1 MSLLATLHGGNR
13 VFLVCCIAAY
23 GIIPPFTSDYKTS
36 TLTITKLAWHDLV
49 PDTDSYQDVFKQSD
63 VAQVSES
70 TLADTQPRLQYALE
84 QLLHPLASSRFL
96 LAKAPEES
104 EYLSLIADAAGELLP
119 EDPSLVGGQ
128 YQIEGRSVTFVPEPA
143 AHSDF
148 TTQSHVVIADWVE
161 AEQLFGCLR
170 QFNHEI
176 TLQPGLVHQANGGV
190 LVISLR
196 TLLAQPLLWM
206 RLKRMIVRERFD
218 WVSFDESRPLPV
230 SVPSMPLQLKVIL
243 VGERDSLAEFQEMEP
258 ELSAQSIYSEY
269 EENLQIADAETLT
282 QWCQWVQH
290 VAMSASLPSPAAD
303 AWPVLIREAV
313 RYTGDQ
319 ETLPLCPLWLGRQ
332 LQEVALLDVEER
344 FDAEQLQ
351 TMLSQREW
359 REGYLPERMQ
369 DEILLEQILIETE
382 GERVGQI
389 NALSV
394 VEFPGHPRAFGEPSR
409 ISCVV
414 HIGDG
419 EFNDIERKAELGG
432 NIHAKGM
439 MIMQAFLM
447 AELQL
452 EQQIPFSASLTFEQS
467 YGEVDGDSASMAELC
482 ALISALSDVPVNQQ
496 LAITGSVDQFGRA
509 QPVGGL
515 NEKIEGFF
523 AICQQR
529 GLTGK
534 QGVIIPSANVRHLCL
549 HTALLEAVKAE
560 QFFIWAIDDVTDALP
575 LLTHLVWDGEGQ
587 TTLSQIIQERI
598 AQAMQQDTRHRF
610 PWPLRWL
617 TWFMPN

>member
-1 MSLLATLHGGNR
+1 MT
-13 VFLVCCIAAY
+13 
-23 GIIPPFTSDYKTS
+23 T
-36 TLTITKLAWHDLV
+36 TKLEWNDLV
-49 PDTDSYQDVFKQSD
+49 PDADSYQDVFESS
-63 VAQVSES
+63 ALASETDFS
-70 TLADTQPRLQYALE
+70 LADTQPRLHYALE
-84 QLLHPLASSRFL
+84 QLLYPRATSRFL
-96 LAKAPEES
+96 LTKAPEEA
-104 EYLSLIADAAGELLP
+104 EYLTLIGETLASLLP
-119 EDPSLVGGQ
+119 ATHTPAGGQ
-128 YQIEGRSVTFVPEPA
+128 YDITGSIVRFEPTTDPESNFVGKQP
-143 AHSDF
+143 
-148 TTQSHVVIADWVE
+148 VVIADWVE

-170 QFNHEI
+170 QFNQEI

-190 LVISLR
+190 LLISLR
-196 TLLAQPLLWM
+196 ALLAQPLLWM
-206 RLKRMIVRERFD
+206 RLKTMVTQRRFD

-230 SVPSMPLQLKVIL
+230 SVPSMPLDLKVVL

-258 ELSAQSIYSEY
+258 ELAAQAIYSEY
-269 EENLQIADAETLT
+269 EETLQVTDSDTLRV
-282 QWCQWVQH
+282 WRQWVEQT
-290 VAMSASLPSPAAD
+290 ASAAQLPTPAAD
-303 AWPVLIREAV
+303 AWATLIREAV

-319 ETLPLCPLWLGRQ
+319 ETLPLCPLWLSRQ
-332 LQEVALLDVEER
+332 LREVAALTADDT
-344 FDAEQLQ
+344 FDDDALT
-351 TMLSQREW
+351 TMLAQREW
-359 REGYLPERMQ
+359 REGFLAERMQ

-382 GERVGQI
+382 GERIGQV

-394 VEFPGHPRAFGEPSR
+394 IEFPGHPRAFGEPSR

-447 AELQL
+447 SELDL

-467 YGEVDGDSASMAELC
+467 YSEVDGDSASMAELC
-482 ALISALSDVPVNQQ
+482 ALISALAEVPVNQR
-496 LAITGSVDQFGRA
+496 LAITGSVDQFGRC

-529 GLTGK
+529 ELTGE

-549 HTALLEAVKAE
+549 RQELLDAIEAK
-560 QFFIWAIDDVTDALP
+560 QFSIWAVDDVTDALP
-575 LLTHLVWDGEGQ
+575 LLMGLAWDAEGQ
-587 TTLSQIIQERI
+587 TNLKQIILERI
-598 AQAMQQDTRHRF
+598 AQATQQEARHRF

-617 TWFMPN
+617 N

>member
-1 MSLLATLHGGNR
+1 MT
-13 VFLVCCIAAY
+13 
-23 GIIPPFTSDYKTS
+23 T
-36 TLTITKLAWHDLV
+36 TKLEWNDLV
-49 PDTDSYQDVFKQSD
+49 PDADSYQDVFESS
-63 VAQVSES
+63 ALASETDFS
-70 TLADTQPRLQYALE
+70 LADTQPRLHYALE
-84 QLLHPLASSRFL
+84 QLLYPRATSRFL
-96 LAKAPEES
+96 LTKAPEEA
-104 EYLSLIADAAGELLP
+104 EYLTLIGETLASLLP
-119 EDPSLVGGQ
+119 ATHTPAGGQ
-128 YQIEGRSVTFVPEPA
+128 YDITGSIVRFEPTTDPESNFVGKQP
-143 AHSDF
+143 
-148 TTQSHVVIADWVE
+148 VVIADWVE

-170 QFNHEI
+170 QFNQEI

-190 LVISLR
+190 LLISLR
-196 TLLAQPLLWM
+196 ALLAQPLLWM
-206 RLKRMIVRERFD
+206 RLKTMVTQRRFD

-230 SVPSMPLQLKVIL
+230 SVPSMPLDLKVVL

-258 ELSAQSIYSEY
+258 ELAAQAIYSEY
-269 EENLQIADAETLT
+269 EETLQVTDSDTLRV
-282 QWCQWVQH
+282 WRQWVEQT
-290 VAMSASLPSPAAD
+290 ASATQLPTPAAD
-303 AWPVLIREAV
+303 AWATLIREAV

-319 ETLPLCPLWLGRQ
+319 ETLPLCPLWLSRQ
-332 LQEVALLDVEER
+332 LREVAALTADDT
-344 FDAEQLQ
+344 FDNDALT
-351 TMLSQREW
+351 TMLAQREW
-359 REGYLPERMQ
+359 REGFLAERMQ

-382 GERVGQI
+382 GERIGQV

-394 VEFPGHPRAFGEPSR
+394 IEFPGHPRAFGEPSR

-447 AELQL
+447 SELDL

-467 YGEVDGDSASMAELC
+467 YSEVDGDSASMAELC
-482 ALISALSDVPVNQQ
+482 ALISALAEVPVNQR
-496 LAITGSVDQFGRA
+496 LAITGSVDQFGRC

-529 GLTGK
+529 ELTGE

-549 HTALLEAVKAE
+549 RQELLDAIEAK
-560 QFFIWAIDDVTDALP
+560 QFSIWAVDDVTDALP
-575 LLTHLVWDGEGQ
+575 LLMGLAWDAEGQ
-587 TTLSQIIQERI
+587 TNLKQIILERI
-598 AQAMQQDTRHRF
+598 AQATQQEARHRF

-617 TWFMPN
+617 N

>member
-1 MSLLATLHGGNR
+1 MT
-13 VFLVCCIAAY
+13 
-23 GIIPPFTSDYKTS
+23 T
-36 TLTITKLAWHDLV
+36 TKLEWNDLV
-49 PDTDSYQDVFKQSD
+49 PDTDSYQDVFESS
-63 VAQVSES
+63 ALASETDFS
-70 TLADTQPRLQYALE
+70 LADTQPRLHYALE
-84 QLLHPLASSRFL
+84 QLLYPRATSRFL
-96 LAKAPEES
+96 LTKAPEEA
-104 EYLSLIADAAGELLP
+104 EYLTLIGETLTSLLP
-119 EDPSLVGGQ
+119 AIHTPSGGQ
-128 YQIEGRSVTFVPEPA
+128 YDITGSTVRFEPTTDPASNFVGKQP
-143 AHSDF
+143 
-148 TTQSHVVIADWVE
+148 VVVADWVE

-170 QFNHEI
+170 QFNQEI

-190 LVISLR
+190 LLISLR
-196 TLLAQPLLWM
+196 ALLAQPLLWM
-206 RLKRMIVRERFD
+206 RLKTMVTQRRFD

-230 SVPSMPLQLKVIL
+230 SVPSMPLDLKVVL

-258 ELSAQSIYSEY
+258 ELAAQAIYSEY
-269 EENLQIADAETLT
+269 EETLQVTDSDTLRV
-282 QWCQWVQH
+282 WRQWVEQT
-290 VAMSASLPSPAAD
+290 ASAAQLPTPAAD
-303 AWPVLIREAV
+303 AWATLIREAV

-319 ETLPLCPLWLGRQ
+319 ETLPLCPLWLSRQ
-332 LQEVALLDVEER
+332 LREVAALTADDT
-344 FDAEQLQ
+344 FDNDAL
-351 TMLSQREW
+351 TSMLAQREW
-359 REGYLPERMQ
+359 REGFLAERMQ

-382 GERVGQI
+382 GERIGQV

-394 VEFPGHPRAFGEPSR
+394 IEFPGHPRAFGEPSR

-447 AELQL
+447 SELDL

-467 YGEVDGDSASMAELC
+467 YSEVDGDSASMAELC
-482 ALISALSDVPVNQQ
+482 ALISALGEVPVNQR
-496 LAITGSVDQFGRA
+496 LAITGSVDQFGRC

-529 GLTGK
+529 ELTGE

-549 HTALLEAVKAE
+549 RQELLDAIEAK
-560 QFFIWAIDDVTDALP
+560 QFSIWAVDDVTDALP
-575 LLTHLVWDGEGQ
+575 LLMGLAWDAEGQ
-587 TTLSQIIQERI
+587 TNLKQIILERI
-598 AQAMQQDTRHRF
+598 AQATQQEARHRF

-617 TWFMPN
+617 N